1 MNSPDL
7 PPSPNPVIDMH
18 CHAAGIGAGASGCRV
33 HPRLARN
40 LRFGFYLRAFGVS
53 RRDLADCGD
62 CLVLDRIAE
71 GVAASGSVNQAV
83 VLALDGVVDSRGR
96 TDFDRTEVLVPDD
109 FVADGA
115 ARHPQLL
122 FGASINPLRADALE
136 RLARAH
142 SRGAVLVKWLP
153 AIQEFDPA
161 DRRILPF
168 LRRLAELGLPLLTH
182 TGTEHSFTRARDE
195 FSDPERLRPA
205 LREGVTVIAAHAA
218 SSGRYA
224 GEPGLS
230 RLARLAREFPTL
242 YADISAL
249 TLVNRIGRLP
259 SVLASREL
267 EGRLLFGTDY
277 PLVAMRPLVS
287 PWPVAPRLGFRAAQA
302 IARIPNPWDRDVA
315 LKQALGADRALF
327 ERAAQVLR
335 LTQTLRLR
343 PAVCVR

>member
-1 MNSPDL
+1 MNAPDL
-7 PPSPNPVIDMH
+7 PPTPVIDMH
-18 CHAAGIGAGASGCRV
+18 CHAAGIGAGASGCHV

-53 RRDLADCGD
+53 RRDLAAHGD
-62 CLVLDRIAE
+62 RLVPDRIAA
-71 GVAASGSVNQAV
+71 GIAASGSVDQAV
-83 VLALDGVVDSRGR
+83 VLALDGVVDSHGR
-96 TDFDRTEVLVPDD
+96 TDFDRTEVMVPDD
-109 FVADGA
+109 FVADAA

-136 RLARAH
+136 RLDHAH
-142 SRGAVLVKWLP
+142 ARGAVLVKWLP

-161 DRRILPF
+161 DRRVIPF
-168 LRRLAELGLPLLTH
+168 FRRLAELGLPLLTH

-195 FSDPERLRPA
+195 LSDPDRLRTA
-205 LREGVTVIAAHAA
+205 LQEGVTVIAAHAA
-218 SSGRYA
+218 SSGHYG
-224 GEPGLS
+224 GETGLV

-259 SVLASREL
+259 AVLASPEL

-287 PWPVAPRLGFRAAQA
+287 PWPVAHRLGFGAAHA
-302 IARIPNPWDRDVA
+302 LARIPNPWDRDVA
-315 LKQALGADRALF
+315 LKRALGADSALF
-327 ERAAQVLR
+327 ERAARVLR
-335 LTQTLRLR
+335 LPAAGSLR
-343 PAVCVR
+343 PAACAR